1 MLLLQTA
8 QYLAF
13 RPPQTLVQRGLGGNH
28 VQATFNGYWG
38 NINIDFATEREQ
50 NFG

>member
-1 MLLLQTA
+1 MQMLVCLRQEI
-8 QYLAF
+8 AF
-13 RPPQTLVQRGLGGNH
+13 RVGGPGDFR